1 MLKCLL
7 PPHHCACA
15 AFKHSQR
22 KKQGSGCLRC
32 PSRRHEVMVSNL
44 QGDAG
49 AAPGK
54 EAGQE
59 APHACSGLEVHGKVC
74 AAALC

>member
-1 MLKCLL
+1 MLRCLL
-7 PPHHCACA
+7 RPHACACA
-15 AFKHSQR
+15 AFKHYQH
-22 KKQGSGCLRC
+22 KIKAQAAITFL
-32 PSRRHEVMVSNL
+32 P
-44 QGDAG
+44 GDTRVTVLNPPGGAG

-59 APHACSGLEVHGKVC
+59 APHACSGLQVHSKVC